1 MVNEM
6 TVVEKLKIE
15 SMALRKVRSPVAPSI
30 QFAISEIE
38 KVGKNNGNR
47 ETTEDEAIKV
57 VQKLV
62 ATIDENLKLN
72 IDDARKVSL
81 SFEKQILVS
90 VLPQMVPVDEIRSAL
105 VFAFDGAATKNK
117 GEIMKWAKAHWGA
130 RADMKTV
137 GAVAN
142 DLWGV

>member
-1 MVNEM
+1 MSVI
-6 TVVEKLKIE
+6 EKLKVA
-15 SMALRKVRSPVAPSI
+15 SMSLRQTRNPIAASITFAL
-30 QFAISEIE
+30 SEIE

-47 ETTEDEAIKV
+47 ATTNDEAIKV

-62 ATIDENLKLN
+62 STIDENLKLN
-72 IDDARKVSL
+72 IDDGRRVAL
-81 SFEKQILVS
+81 NYEKQILLG
-90 VLPQMVPVDEIRSAL
+90 VLPQMVSEEEIRSAL
-105 VFAFDGAATKNK
+105 VFAFDGAANKNK

-142 DLWGV
+142 EIYGV